1 MKIRQMTL
9 TAGRTF
15 NLGNFESLRVDA
27 SATVDIEDGEDL
39 AAARGAALAEIRAG
53 LAQLHTEFKPKKV
66 A

>member
-27 SATVDIEDGEDL
+27 AATVDIEDGEDL
-39 AAARGAALAEIRAG
+39 AAARTAAVSEIRASLG
-53 LAQLHTEFKPKKV
+53 TLHAEFKPKKD